1 MQVIEFGW
9 KPVARTG
16 VSAASRA
23 PRHSSAATNAATRVS
38 FRGVF
43 SERLF
48 RASSF
53 SVFHGLAMSASTDRP
68 NEDARLAGDD
78 DARARTERTA
88 ALLGAGGAVDRD
100 ALFAIYEEN
109 AAKDDESP
117 VTVEFELLKDLDK
130 RLDRYMVDRVPFLSR
145 TQMQRLIEE
154 EAITVNGRVPK
165 SSTKLRKG
173 DRIVA
178 TLPPPP
184 SGAIQP
190 ENIPL
195 DVLYEDDA
203 IIVVNK
209 EAGLIVH
216 PARSHKS
223 GTLVN
228 ALAWRF
234 KHVSGGELSKVGE
247 EFARPGVV
255 HRLDKFT
262 SGAIVSAKNDTAH
275 WRLGKQ
281 FEMRRTDKRY
291 LALVHGHPERD
302 VETIDLP
309 LGKHPTIKE
318 KYAVRHDDTGKP
330 SLTIARVR
338 ERYTALD
345 GTLYALV
352 ELELKTGRTHQIR
365 VHLSYLGHS
374 IVGDDMY
381 GGKHVTERAL
391 GGDSDVMLLS
401 RQALHATTL
410 GFRHPMTEQPVRFTA
425 PLAKD
430 IRRAVDLL
438 RAATMTRHHAYAVDA
453 AGATIDLS
461 AVCP

>member
-1 MQVIEFGW
+1 
-9 KPVARTG
+9 
-16 VSAASRA
+16 
-23 PRHSSAATNAATRVS
+23 
-38 FRGVF
+38 
-43 SERLF
+43 
-48 RASSF
+48 
-53 SVFHGLAMSASTDRP
+53 MSDETEDRI
-68 NEDARLAGDD
+68 D
-78 DARARTERTA
+78 RTA

-130 RLDRYMVDRVPFLSR
+130 RLDRYLVDRVPFLSR
-145 TQMQRLIEE
+145 TQIQRLIDE

-178 TLPPPP
+178 ALPPPP

-190 ENIPL
+190 EDIPL
-195 DVLYEDDA
+195 DVLYEDDS

-209 EAGLIVH
+209 PAGLIVH

-255 HRLDKFT
+255 HRLDKHT

-291 LALVHGHPERD
+291 LALVHGSPEKD

-309 LGKHPTIKE
+309 LGKHPSIKE
-318 KYAVRHDDTGKP
+318 KYAVRFDETGKP

-338 ERYTALD
+338 ERYIAP
-345 GTLYALV
+345 GGEKYALV

-365 VHLSYLGHS
+365 VHLSYLGMP

-381 GGKHVTERAL
+381 GGKHTTERML
-391 GGDSDVMLLS
+391 GGEGDAMLLA

-410 GFRHPMTEQPVRFTA
+410 GFRHPMTEKPMSFTA
-425 PLAKD
+425 PVAAD
-430 IRRAVDLL
+430 IARAISLLRRASV
-438 RAATMTRHHAYAVDA
+438 TPVDA
-453 AGATIDLS
+453 PGTTIPLPSAGL
-461 AVCP
+461 

>member
-1 MQVIEFGW
+1 MSE
-9 KPVARTG
+9 T
-16 VSAASRA
+16 
-23 PRHSSAATNAATRVS
+23 PRPETPRPEHP
-38 FRGVF
+38 
-43 SERLF
+43 E
-48 RASSF
+48 
-53 SVFHGLAMSASTDRP
+53 DRI
-68 NEDARLAGDD
+68 G
-78 DARARTERTA
+78 RTE

-100 ALFAIYEEN
+100 ALFALYEEN
-109 AAKDDESP
+109 SAKDDESP

-145 TQMQRLIEE
+145 TQIQRLIEE

-178 TLPPPP
+178 ALPPPP
-184 SGAIQP
+184 SGSIQP
-190 ENIPL
+190 EDIPL
-195 DVLYEDDA
+195 DVLFEDDA

-209 EAGLIVH
+209 PAGLIVH

-247 EFARPGVV
+247 EFARPGIV
-255 HRLDKFT
+255 HRLDKHT

-291 LALVHGHPERD
+291 LALVHGGPEKD

-309 LGKHPTIKE
+309 LGKHPSVKE
-318 KYAVRHDDTGKP
+318 KYAVRFDETGKP

-338 ERYTALD
+338 ERYVAP
-345 GTLYALV
+345 GGAKYALV

-365 VHLSYLGHS
+365 VHLSYLGLP

-381 GGKHVTERAL
+381 GGKHTTERML
-391 GGDSDVMLLS
+391 GGDDDTMLLA

-410 GFRHPMTEQPVRFTA
+410 GIRHPMTEQPMSFTA
-425 PLAKD
+425 PVAAD
-430 IRRAVDLL
+430 VRRAVELL
-438 RAATMTRHHAYAVDA
+438 RASTRAAGLEAGVDA
-453 AGATIDLS
+453 PGTTVSLGAAGL
-461 AVCP
+461 

>member
-1 MQVIEFGW
+1 MSGQDE
-9 KPVARTG
+9 
-16 VSAASRA
+16 
-23 PRHSSAATNAATRVS
+23 
-38 FRGVF
+38 
-43 SERLF
+43 ERI
-48 RASSF
+48 
-53 SVFHGLAMSASTDRP
+53 D
-68 NEDARLAGDD
+68 
-78 DARARTERTA
+78 RTA
-88 ALLGAGGAVDRD
+88 SLLGAGGAIDRD

-130 RLDRYMVDRVPFLSR
+130 RLDRYLVDRVPFLSR
-145 TQMQRLIEE
+145 TQIQRLIEE

-178 TLPPPP
+178 ALPPPP

-190 ENIPL
+190 EDIPL
-195 DVLYEDDA
+195 DVIYEDDS

-209 EAGLIVH
+209 PAGLIVH

-291 LALVHGHPERD
+291 LALVHGHPEKD

-309 LGKHPTIKE
+309 LGKHPTVKE
-318 KYAVRHDDTGKP
+318 KYAVRFDETGKQ

-338 ERYTALD
+338 ERYVGAD
-345 GTLYALV
+345 GAKHSLV

-365 VHLSYLGHS
+365 VHLSYIGLP

-381 GGKHVTERAL
+381 GGKHTTERML
-391 GGDSDVMLLS
+391 GGESGAMLLA

-410 GFRHPMTEQPVRFTA
+410 GFRHPMTEKPMMFTA
-425 PLAKD
+425 PMAAD

-438 RAATMTRHHAYAVDA
+438 RGATSAAGLEMAVSA
-453 AGATIDLS
+453 PGATIELS
-461 AVCP
+461 AAGL

>member
-1 MQVIEFGW
+1 
-9 KPVARTG
+9 
-16 VSAASRA
+16 
-23 PRHSSAATNAATRVS
+23 
-38 FRGVF
+38 
-43 SERLF
+43 
-48 RASSF
+48 
-53 SVFHGLAMSASTDRP
+53 MSDETEDRI
-68 NEDARLAGDD
+68 D
-78 DARARTERTA
+78 RTA

-130 RLDRYMVDRVPFLSR
+130 RLDRYLVDRVPFLSR
-145 TQMQRLIEE
+145 TQIQRLIDE

-178 TLPPPP
+178 ALPPPP

-190 ENIPL
+190 EDIPL
-195 DVLYEDDA
+195 DVLYEDDS

-209 EAGLIVH
+209 PAGLIVH

-255 HRLDKFT
+255 HRLDKHT

-291 LALVHGHPERD
+291 LALVHGSPEKD

-309 LGKHPTIKE
+309 LGKHPSIKE
-318 KYAVRHDDTGKP
+318 KYAVRFDETGKP

-338 ERYTALD
+338 ERYVAP
-345 GTLYALV
+345 GGEKYALV

-365 VHLSYLGHS
+365 VHLSYLGMP

-381 GGKHVTERAL
+381 GGKHTTERML
-391 GGDSDVMLLS
+391 GGEGDAMLLA

-410 GFRHPMTEQPVRFTA
+410 GFRHPMTEKPMSFTA
-425 PLAKD
+425 PVAAD
-430 IRRAVDLL
+430 IARAISLLRRASV
-438 RAATMTRHHAYAVDA
+438 THVDA
-453 AGATIDLS
+453 PGTTIPLPSAGL
-461 AVCP
+461 

>member
-1 MQVIEFGW
+1 MAESNH
-9 KPVARTG
+9 PE
-16 VSAASRA
+16 
-23 PRHSSAATNAATRVS
+23 NA
-38 FRGVF
+38 
-43 SERLF
+43 
-48 RASSF
+48 
-53 SVFHGLAMSASTDRP
+53 
-68 NEDARLAGDD
+68 DD
-78 DARARTERTA
+78 DARARHDRTA
-88 ALLGAGGAVDRD
+88 ALVGAGGAVDRD

-145 TQMQRLIEE
+145 TQIQRLIEE

-184 SGAIQP
+184 SGAIAP
-190 ENIPL
+190 EEIPL
-195 DVLYEDDA
+195 DVIYEDDA

-209 EAGLIVH
+209 PAGLIVH

-234 KHVSGGELSKVGE
+234 KHISGGELSKVGE
-247 EFARPGVV
+247 EFARPGIV

-309 LGKHPTIKE
+309 LGKHPSIKE
-318 KYAVRHDDTGKP
+318 KYAVRFDETGKP
-330 SLTIARVR
+330 SITILRVR
-338 ERYTALD
+338 ERYTAPS
-345 GTLYALV
+345 GAKYALV

-365 VHLSYLGHS
+365 VHLSYLGFP

-381 GGKHVTERAL
+381 GGKHTTERDL
-391 GGDSDVMLLS
+391 GGDGDAMLLA

-410 GFRHPMTEQPVRFTA
+410 GFRHPMTEEPMKFTA
-425 PLAKD
+425 PLAAD
-430 IRRAVDLL
+430 LTRAVTLL
-438 RAATMTRHHAYAVDA
+438 RAATRATGGDPAVDA
-453 AGATIDLS
+453 PGATIEL
-461 AVCP
+461 AKICG

>member
-1 MQVIEFGW
+1 V
-9 KPVARTG
+9 
-16 VSAASRA
+16 
-23 PRHSSAATNAATRVS
+23 
-38 FRGVF
+38 
-43 SERLF
+43 
-48 RASSF
+48 
-53 SVFHGLAMSASTDRP
+53 
-68 NEDARLAGDD
+68 DD
-78 DARARTERTA
+78 RARHDRTA
-88 ALLGAGGAVDRD
+88 SLLGAGGAVDRD
-100 ALFAIYEEN
+100 ALFALYEEN

-145 TQMQRLIEE
+145 TQIQRLIDE

-165 SSTKLRKG
+165 SSTKLKKG
-173 DRIVA
+173 DKIVA

-190 ENIPL
+190 EDIPL
-195 DVLYEDDA
+195 EVLYEDSA

-209 EAGLIVH
+209 PAGLIVH

-234 KHVSGGELSKVGE
+234 KYVSGGELSKVGE
-247 EFARPGVV
+247 EFARPGIV

-291 LALVHGHPERD
+291 LALVHGHPERA

-309 LGKHPTIKE
+309 LGKHPSIKE
-318 KYAVRHDDTGKP
+318 KYAVRFDDTGKP
-330 SLTIARVR
+330 SVTILRVR
-338 ERYTALD
+338 ERYTTPSSAK
-345 GTLYALV
+345 YALV

-365 VHLSYLGHS
+365 VHVSYLGFP

-381 GGKHVTERAL
+381 GGKHSTERDL
-391 GGDSDVMLLS
+391 GGERDAMLLA

-410 GFRHPMTEQPVRFTA
+410 GFKHPMTEQPMTFTA
-425 PLAKD
+425 PLAAD
-430 IRRAVDLL
+430 LARAVTLL
-438 RAATMTRHHAYAVDA
+438 RAATRATGSEPAVDA
-453 AGATIDLS
+453 PGATIDLGLI
-461 AVCP
+461 CR

>member
-1 MQVIEFGW
+1 MSGQDE
-9 KPVARTG
+9 
-16 VSAASRA
+16 
-23 PRHSSAATNAATRVS
+23 
-38 FRGVF
+38 
-43 SERLF
+43 ERI
-48 RASSF
+48 
-53 SVFHGLAMSASTDRP
+53 D
-68 NEDARLAGDD
+68 
-78 DARARTERTA
+78 RTA
-88 ALLGAGGAVDRD
+88 SLLGAGGAIDRD

-130 RLDRYMVDRVPFLSR
+130 RLDRYLVDRVPFLSR
-145 TQMQRLIEE
+145 TQIQRLIEE

-178 TLPPPP
+178 ALPPPP

-190 ENIPL
+190 EDIPL
-195 DVLYEDDA
+195 DVIYEDDS

-209 EAGLIVH
+209 PAGLIVH

-291 LALVHGHPERD
+291 LALVHGHPEKD

-309 LGKHPTIKE
+309 LGKHPTVKE
-318 KYAVRHDDTGKP
+318 KYAVRFDDTGKQ

-338 ERYTALD
+338 ERYVGAD
-345 GTLYALV
+345 GAKHALV

-365 VHLSYLGHS
+365 VHLSYIGLP

-381 GGKHVTERAL
+381 GGKHTTERML
-391 GGDSDVMLLS
+391 GGESDAILLA

-410 GFRHPMTEQPVRFTA
+410 GFRHPMTEKQVMFTA
-425 PLAKD
+425 PMAAD

-438 RAATMTRHHAYAVDA
+438 RSATRA
-453 AGATIDLS
+453 AGLESAASAPGASVELS
-461 AVCP
+461 AAGISASDGGS

>member
-1 MQVIEFGW
+1 MSGQDE
-9 KPVARTG
+9 
-16 VSAASRA
+16 
-23 PRHSSAATNAATRVS
+23 
-38 FRGVF
+38 
-43 SERLF
+43 ERI
-48 RASSF
+48 
-53 SVFHGLAMSASTDRP
+53 D
-68 NEDARLAGDD
+68 
-78 DARARTERTA
+78 RTA
-88 ALLGAGGAVDRD
+88 SLLGAGGAIDRD

-130 RLDRYMVDRVPFLSR
+130 RLDRYLVDRVPFLSR
-145 TQMQRLIEE
+145 TQIQRLIEE

-178 TLPPPP
+178 ALPPPP

-190 ENIPL
+190 EDIPL
-195 DVLYEDDA
+195 DVIYEDDS

-209 EAGLIVH
+209 PAGLIVH

-291 LALVHGHPERD
+291 LALVHGHPEKD

-309 LGKHPTIKE
+309 LGKHPTVKE
-318 KYAVRHDDTGKP
+318 KYAVRFDDTGKQ

-338 ERYTALD
+338 ERYVGAD
-345 GTLYALV
+345 GAKFTLV

-365 VHLSYLGHS
+365 VHLSYIGLP
-374 IVGDDMY
+374 ILGDDMY
-381 GGKHVTERAL
+381 GGKHTTERML
-391 GGDSDVMLLS
+391 GGESDAMLLA

-410 GFRHPMTEQPVRFTA
+410 GFRHPMTEKQVMFTA
-425 PLAKD
+425 PMAAD

-438 RAATMTRHHAYAVDA
+438 RSATRAAGLEPTVHAL
-453 AGATIDLS
+453 GATIELS
-461 AVCP
+461 AAGL

>member
-1 MQVIEFGW
+1 
-9 KPVARTG
+9 VAN
-16 VSAASRA
+16 
-23 PRHSSAATNAATRVS
+23 P
-38 FRGVF
+38 
-43 SERLF
+43 SEP
-48 RASSF
+48 
-53 SVFHGLAMSASTDRP
+53 T
-68 NEDARLAGDD
+68 D
-78 DARARTERTA
+78 DARVRQDRTES
-88 ALLGAGGAVDRD
+88 LLGAGGAIERD
-100 ALFAIYEEN
+100 ALFALYEEN

-130 RLDRYMVDRVPFLSR
+130 RLDRYMVDRVPFISR
-145 TQMQRLIEE
+145 TQIQRLIEE

-165 SSTKLRKG
+165 SSTKLKKG

-190 ENIPL
+190 EEIPL
-195 DVLYEDDA
+195 DVVYEDDA

-209 EAGLIVH
+209 PAGLIVH

-234 KHVSGGELSKVGE
+234 KNISGGELSKVGE
-247 EFARPGVV
+247 EFARPGIV

-291 LALVHGHPERD
+291 LALVHGQPERD
-302 VETIDLP
+302 IETIDLP
-309 LGKHPTIKE
+309 LGKHPSIKE
-318 KYAVRHDDTGKP
+318 KYAVRFDETGKP
-330 SLTIARVR
+330 SVTILRAR
-338 ERYTALD
+338 ERYVAPS
-345 GTLYALV
+345 GAKYALV

-365 VHLSYLGHS
+365 VHLSYLGLP

-381 GGKHVTERAL
+381 GGKHTTERDL
-391 GGDSDVMLLS
+391 GGDSDAMLLA

-410 GFRHPMTEQPVRFTA
+410 GFRHPMTEQPMKFTA
-425 PLAKD
+425 PVAAD
-430 IRRAVDLL
+430 IARAVALL
-438 RAATMTRHHAYAVDA
+438 RASTRASGADPAVA
-453 AGATIDLS
+453 VPGATIDL
-461 AVCP
+461 ALVCGN

>member
-1 MQVIEFGW
+1 MTDTSNPGSPDDE
-9 KPVARTG
+9 
-16 VSAASRA
+16 
-23 PRHSSAATNAATRVS
+23 RV
-38 FRGVF
+38 RQ
-43 SERLF
+43 
-48 RASSF
+48 
-53 SVFHGLAMSASTDRP
+53 D
-68 NEDARLAGDD
+68 
-78 DARARTERTA
+78 RTA
-88 ALLGAGGAVDRD
+88 SLLGAGGAIDRD

-109 AAKDDESP
+109 AARDDESP

-130 RLDRYMVDRVPFLSR
+130 RLDRYLVDRVPFLSR
-145 TQMQRLIEE
+145 TQIQRLIEE

-173 DRIVA
+173 DKIVA

-184 SGAIQP
+184 SGAIAP
-190 ENIPL
+190 EDIPL
-195 DVLYEDDA
+195 EVIYEDDA

-209 EAGLIVH
+209 PAGLIVH

-247 EFARPGVV
+247 EFARPGIV

-309 LGKHPTIKE
+309 LGKHPSIKE
-318 KYAVRHDDTGKP
+318 KYAVRFDDTGKP
-330 SLTIARVR
+330 SITILRVR
-338 ERYTALD
+338 ERYTAPS
-345 GTLYALV
+345 GARYALV

-365 VHLSYLGHS
+365 VHLSYLGFP

-381 GGKHVTERAL
+381 GGKHTTERDL
-391 GGDSDVMLLS
+391 GGEGDAMLLA

-410 GFRHPMTEQPVRFTA
+410 GVKHPMTDQPMKFTA
-425 PLAKD
+425 PLAAD
-430 IRRAVDLL
+430 IARAVSLL
-438 RAATMTRHHAYAVDA
+438 RASTRATGGEPAADA
-453 AGATIDLS
+453 PGATIDL
-461 AVCP
+461 AVVCGPIG

>member
-1 MQVIEFGW
+1 
-9 KPVARTG
+9 VAEPNQHGGSEDG
-16 VSAASRA
+16 V
-23 PRHSSAATNAATRVS
+23 
-38 FRGVF
+38 
-43 SERLF
+43 
-48 RASSF
+48 
-53 SVFHGLAMSASTDRP
+53 
-68 NEDARLAGDD
+68 DD
-78 DARARTERTA
+78 DGARARQDRTA

-145 TQMQRLIEE
+145 TQIQRLIEE

-190 ENIPL
+190 EDIPL
-195 DVLYEDDA
+195 DVIYEDDA

-209 EAGLIVH
+209 PAGLIVH

-247 EFARPGVV
+247 EFARPGIV

-291 LALVHGHPERD
+291 LALVHGHPEKD

-309 LGKHPTIKE
+309 LGKHPSVKE
-318 KYAVRHDDTGKP
+318 KYAVRFDDTGKP
-330 SLTIARVR
+330 SVTILRVR
-338 ERYTALD
+338 ERYTAP
-345 GTLYALV
+345 GGAKHALV

-365 VHLSYLGHS
+365 VHLSYLGFP

-381 GGKHVTERAL
+381 GGRHATERDL
-391 GGDSDVMLLS
+391 GGDSDAMLLA

-410 GFRHPMTEQPVRFTA
+410 GFKHPMTEQPVKFTA
-425 PLAKD
+425 PLAAD
-430 IRRAVDLL
+430 IARAVELL
-438 RAATMTRHHAYAVDA
+438 RAATRAAGLEPTADA
-453 AGATIDLS
+453 PGATIDL
-461 AVCP
+461 ARI

>member
-1 MQVIEFGW
+1 MSGQDE
-9 KPVARTG
+9 
-16 VSAASRA
+16 
-23 PRHSSAATNAATRVS
+23 
-38 FRGVF
+38 
-43 SERLF
+43 ERI
-48 RASSF
+48 
-53 SVFHGLAMSASTDRP
+53 D
-68 NEDARLAGDD
+68 
-78 DARARTERTA
+78 RTA
-88 ALLGAGGAVDRD
+88 SLLGAGGAIDRD

-130 RLDRYMVDRVPFLSR
+130 RLDRYLVDRVPFLSR
-145 TQMQRLIEE
+145 TQIQRLIEE

-178 TLPPPP
+178 ALPPPP

-190 ENIPL
+190 EDIPL
-195 DVLYEDDA
+195 DVIYEDDS

-209 EAGLIVH
+209 PAGLIVH

-291 LALVHGHPERD
+291 LALVHGHPEKD

-309 LGKHPTIKE
+309 LGKHPTVKE
-318 KYAVRHDDTGKP
+318 KYAVRFDDTGKQ

-338 ERYTALD
+338 ERYVGAD
-345 GTLYALV
+345 GAKYALV

-365 VHLSYLGHS
+365 VHLSYIGLP

-381 GGKHVTERAL
+381 GGKHTTERML
-391 GGDSDVMLLS
+391 GGESDAMLLA

-410 GFRHPMTEQPVRFTA
+410 GFRHPMTEKPMMFTA
-425 PLAKD
+425 PMAAD

-438 RAATMTRHHAYAVDA
+438 RGATSAAGLEMAVSA
-453 AGATIDLS
+453 PGATIELS
-461 AVCP
+461 AAGL

>member
-1 MQVIEFGW
+1 MSGQQDE
-9 KPVARTG
+9 
-16 VSAASRA
+16 
-23 PRHSSAATNAATRVS
+23 
-38 FRGVF
+38 
-43 SERLF
+43 ERI
-48 RASSF
+48 
-53 SVFHGLAMSASTDRP
+53 D
-68 NEDARLAGDD
+68 
-78 DARARTERTA
+78 RTA
-88 ALLGAGGAVDRD
+88 SLLGAGGAIDRD

-130 RLDRYMVDRVPFLSR
+130 RLDRYLVDRVPFLSR
-145 TQMQRLIEE
+145 TQIQRLIDE

-178 TLPPPP
+178 ALPPPP

-190 ENIPL
+190 EDIPL
-195 DVLYEDDA
+195 DVLFEDDS

-209 EAGLIVH
+209 PAGLIVH

-234 KHVSGGELSKVGE
+234 KNVSGGELSKVGE

-291 LALVHGHPERD
+291 LALVHGHPEKD

-309 LGKHPTIKE
+309 LGKHPTVKE
-318 KYAVRHDDTGKP
+318 KYAVRFDETGKQ

-338 ERYTALD
+338 ERYVGAD
-345 GTLYALV
+345 GAKFALV

-365 VHLSYLGHS
+365 VHLSYIGLP

-381 GGKHVTERAL
+381 GGKHTTERML
-391 GGDSDVMLLS
+391 GGESDAMLLA

-410 GFRHPMTEQPVRFTA
+410 GFRHPMNEKPVMFTA
-425 PLAKD
+425 PVAAD
-430 IRRAVDLL
+430 IRRAVELL
-438 RAATMTRHHAYAVDA
+438 RGSTRAAGLMPAVDA
-453 AGATIDLS
+453 PGAT
-461 AVCP
+461 AVV

>member
-1 MQVIEFGW
+1 M
-9 KPVARTG
+9 
-16 VSAASRA
+16 
-23 PRHSSAATNAATRVS
+23 
-38 FRGVF
+38 
-43 SERLF
+43 SEGSPEERIQ
-48 RASSF
+48 
-53 SVFHGLAMSASTDRP
+53 
-68 NEDARLAGDD
+68 
-78 DARARTERTA
+78 RTE

-145 TQMQRLIEE
+145 TQIQRLIDE

-178 TLPPPP
+178 ALPPPP
-184 SGAIQP
+184 SGAIAP
-190 ENIPL
+190 EEIPL
-195 DVLYEDDA
+195 EVLYEDES

-209 EAGLIVH
+209 PAGLIVH

-234 KHVSGGELSKVGE
+234 KHVSGGELSKLGE

-291 LALVHGHPERD
+291 LALVHGSPERD

-309 LGKHPTIKE
+309 LGKHPSIKE
-318 KYAVRHDDTGKP
+318 KYAVRFDETGKP

-338 ERYTALD
+338 ERYVAPS
-345 GTLYALV
+345 GEKYALV

-365 VHLSYLGHS
+365 VHLSYIGLP

-381 GGKHVTERAL
+381 GGKHTTERML
-391 GGDSDVMLLS
+391 GGESDAMLLA

-410 GFRHPMTEQPVRFTA
+410 GFRHPMTEEAVSFTA
-425 PLAKD
+425 PVAAD
-430 IRRAVDLL
+430 IRRAVELL
-438 RAATMTRHHAYAVDA
+438 RTATRA
-453 AGATIDLS
+453 AGLEPTASVPGTTIAL
-461 AVCP
+461 AHALL

>member
-1 MQVIEFGW
+1 M
-9 KPVARTG
+9 
-16 VSAASRA
+16 
-23 PRHSSAATNAATRVS
+23 
-38 FRGVF
+38 
-43 SERLF
+43 
-48 RASSF
+48 
-53 SVFHGLAMSASTDRP
+53 
-68 NEDARLAGDD
+68 DD
-78 DARARTERTA
+78 RARHDRTA
-88 ALLGAGGAVDRD
+88 SLLGAGGAVDRD
-100 ALFAIYEEN
+100 ALFALYEEN

-117 VTVEFELLKDLDK
+117 VTVEFELLKDLEK

-145 TQMQRLIEE
+145 TQIQRLIDE
-154 EAITVNGRVPK
+154 EAIKVNGRVPK
-165 SSTKLRKG
+165 SSTKLKKG
-173 DRIVA
+173 DKIVA

-190 ENIPL
+190 EDIPL
-195 DVLYEDDA
+195 EVLYEDSA

-209 EAGLIVH
+209 PAGLIVH

-234 KHVSGGELSKVGE
+234 KYVSGGELSKVGE
-247 EFARPGVV
+247 EFARPGIV

-291 LALVHGHPERD
+291 LALVHGHPERA

-309 LGKHPTIKE
+309 LGKHPSIKE
-318 KYAVRHDDTGKP
+318 KYAVRFDDTGKP
-330 SLTIARVR
+330 SITILRVR
-338 ERYTALD
+338 ERYTTPSSAK
-345 GTLYALV
+345 YALV

-365 VHLSYLGHS
+365 VHVSYLGFP

-381 GGKHVTERAL
+381 GGKHSTERDL
-391 GGDSDVMLLS
+391 GGERDAMLLA

-410 GFRHPMTEQPVRFTA
+410 GFKHPMTEQPMTFTA
-425 PLAKD
+425 PLAAD
-430 IRRAVDLL
+430 LARAVALL
-438 RAATMTRHHAYAVDA
+438 RAATRATGSEPAVDA
-453 AGATIDLS
+453 PGATIDLGLI
-461 AVCP
+461 CR

>member
-1 MQVIEFGW
+1 MGD
-9 KPVARTG
+9 
-16 VSAASRA
+16 A
-23 PRHSSAATNAATRVS
+23 PAPDDL
-38 FRGVF
+38 G
-43 SERLF
+43 
-48 RASSF
+48 
-53 SVFHGLAMSASTDRP
+53 
-68 NEDARLAGDD
+68 D
-78 DARARTERTA
+78 DARADRTA
-88 ALLGAGGAVDRD
+88 ALLGAGGAIDRD
-100 ALFAIYEEN
+100 ALFALYEQN

-145 TQMQRLIEE
+145 TQIQRLVEE
-154 EAITVNGRVPK
+154 QAITVNGRVPK

-184 SGAIQP
+184 SGAIVP
-190 ENIPL
+190 EDIPL
-195 DVLYEDDA
+195 DVLFEDDS

-209 EAGLIVH
+209 PAGLIVH

-255 HRLDKFT
+255 HRLDKHT

-275 WRLGKQ
+275 WRLGRQ

-291 LALVHGHPERD
+291 LALVHGHPARD

-318 KYAVRHDDTGKP
+318 KYAVRHDETGKP

-338 ERYTALD
+338 ERHLAPS
-345 GTLYALV
+345 GERYALV

-365 VHLSYLGHS
+365 VHLAFTGHP

-381 GGKHVTERAL
+381 GGRHAREIDF
-391 GGDSDVMLLS
+391 GGASDAMLLA

-410 GFRHPMTEQPVRFTA
+410 GFRHPMTEQPMSFTA
-425 PLAKD
+425 PVADD
-430 IRRAVDLL
+430 IRRAIALL
-438 RAATMTRHHAYAVDA
+438 RAATIAAGAAPEVDA
-453 AGATIDLS
+453 PGATIDL
-461 AVCP
+461 AAAGL

>member
-1 MQVIEFGW
+1 MSGQDE
-9 KPVARTG
+9 
-16 VSAASRA
+16 
-23 PRHSSAATNAATRVS
+23 
-38 FRGVF
+38 
-43 SERLF
+43 ERI
-48 RASSF
+48 
-53 SVFHGLAMSASTDRP
+53 D
-68 NEDARLAGDD
+68 
-78 DARARTERTA
+78 RTA
-88 ALLGAGGAVDRD
+88 SLLGAGGAIDRD

-130 RLDRYMVDRVPFLSR
+130 RLDRYLVDRVPFLSR
-145 TQMQRLIEE
+145 TQIQRLIEE

-178 TLPPPP
+178 ALPPPP

-190 ENIPL
+190 EDIPL
-195 DVLYEDDA
+195 DVIYEDDS

-209 EAGLIVH
+209 PAGLIVH

-291 LALVHGHPERD
+291 LALVHGHPEKD

-309 LGKHPTIKE
+309 LGKHPTVKE
-318 KYAVRHDDTGKP
+318 KYAVRFDDTGKQ

-338 ERYTALD
+338 ERYVGAD
-345 GTLYALV
+345 GAKYALV

-365 VHLSYLGHS
+365 VHLSYIGLP

-381 GGKHVTERAL
+381 GGKHTTERML
-391 GGDSDVMLLS
+391 GGESDAMLLA

-410 GFRHPMTEQPVRFTA
+410 GFRHPMTEKPMMFTA
-425 PLAKD
+425 PMAAD

-438 RAATMTRHHAYAVDA
+438 RGATSAAGLEMAVSTP
-453 AGATIDLS
+453 GATIELS
-461 AVCP
+461 AAGL

>member
-1 MQVIEFGW
+1 M
-9 KPVARTG
+9 PLPD
-16 VSAASRA
+16 ASD
-23 PRHSSAATNAATRVS
+23 
-38 FRGVF
+38 
-43 SERLF
+43 
-48 RASSF
+48 ASGDSD
-53 SVFHGLAMSASTDRP
+53 AS
-68 NEDARLAGDD
+68 DARPASLA
-78 DARARTERTA
+78 ARTE
-88 ALLGAGGAVDRD
+88 ALLGPGGAIDRD
-100 ALFAIYEEN
+100 ALFAIYEDN
-109 AAKDDESP
+109 AARDDETP

-130 RLDRYMVDRVPFLSR
+130 RLDRYLVDRVPFLSR
-145 TQMQRLIEE
+145 TQIQRLIDE
-154 EAITVNGRVPK
+154 EAVTVNGRVPK

-178 TLPPPP
+178 ALPPPP
-184 SGAIQP
+184 SGAIAP
-190 ENIPL
+190 EEIPL

-209 EAGLIVH
+209 PAGLIVH
-216 PARSHKS
+216 PARSHRS

-234 KHVSGGELSKVGE
+234 KHVSGGELSRLGE

-262 SGAIVSAKNDTAH
+262 SGAIVAAKNDTAH

-291 LALVHGHPERD
+291 LALVHGHPEKD

-309 LGKHPTIKE
+309 LGKHPSVKE
-318 KYAVRHDDTGKP
+318 KYAVRFDESGKP

-338 ERYTALD
+338 ERHVAP
-345 GTLYALV
+345 GGARYALV

-365 VHLSYLGHS
+365 VHLSYVGHP

-381 GGKHVTERAL
+381 GGRHLSVRDL
-391 GGDSDVMLLS
+391 GGASDEPLLV

-410 GFRHPMTEQPVRFTA
+410 GFRHPMTDAPVRFTA
-425 PLAKD
+425 PVADDL
-430 IRRAVDLL
+430 RRAVGLL
-438 RAATMTRHHAYAVDA
+438 RKSGAEAAVRETHPP
-453 AGATIDLS
+453 GATIDL
-461 AVCP
+461 AAAGLGPA

>member
-1 MQVIEFGW
+1 MSDE
-9 KPVARTG
+9 TED
-16 VSAASRA
+16 
-23 PRHSSAATNAATRVS
+23 RV
-38 FRGVF
+38 
-43 SERLF
+43 
-48 RASSF
+48 
-53 SVFHGLAMSASTDRP
+53 D
-68 NEDARLAGDD
+68 
-78 DARARTERTA
+78 RTA

-130 RLDRYMVDRVPFLSR
+130 RLDRYLVDRVPFLSR
-145 TQMQRLIEE
+145 TQIQRLIDE

-178 TLPPPP
+178 ALPPPP

-190 ENIPL
+190 EDIPL
-195 DVLYEDDA
+195 DVLYEDDS

-209 EAGLIVH
+209 PAGLIVH

-255 HRLDKFT
+255 HRLDKHT

-291 LALVHGHPERD
+291 LALVHGSPEKD

-309 LGKHPTIKE
+309 LGKHPSIKE
-318 KYAVRHDDTGKP
+318 KYAVRFDETGKP

-338 ERYTALD
+338 ERYIAP
-345 GTLYALV
+345 GGEKYALV

-365 VHLSYLGHS
+365 VHLSYLGMP

-381 GGKHVTERAL
+381 GGKHTTERML
-391 GGDSDVMLLS
+391 GGEGDAMLLA

-410 GFRHPMTEQPVRFTA
+410 GFRHPMTEKPMSFTA
-425 PLAKD
+425 PVAAD
-430 IRRAVDLL
+430 IARAISLLRRASV
-438 RAATMTRHHAYAVDA
+438 TPVDA
-453 AGATIDLS
+453 PGTTIPLPSAGL
-461 AVCP
+461 

>member
-1 MQVIEFGW
+1 M
-9 KPVARTG
+9 T
-16 VSAASRA
+16 AASA
-23 PRHSSAATNAATRVS
+23 EDPT
-38 FRGVF
+38 
-43 SERLF
+43 
-48 RASSF
+48 
-53 SVFHGLAMSASTDRP
+53 P
-68 NEDARLAGDD
+68 DARGDD
-78 DARARTERTA
+78 ATAIGARGDRTA
-88 ALLGAGGAVDRD
+88 ALLGAGGAIDRD
-100 ALFAIYEEN
+100 ALFALYEEN

-145 TQMQRLIEE
+145 TQIQRLIDEN
-154 EAITVNGRVPK
+154 AITVNGRVPK
-165 SSTKLRKG
+165 SSTKLHKG

-184 SGAIQP
+184 SGAIVP
-190 ENIPL
+190 EDIPL
-195 DVLYEDDA
+195 DVLFEDDS

-209 EAGLIVH
+209 PAGLIVH

-255 HRLDKFT
+255 HRLDKHT

-275 WRLGKQ
+275 WRLGRQ

-291 LALVHGHPERD
+291 LALVHGHPARD

-318 KYAVRHDDTGKP
+318 KYAVRHDETGKP

-338 ERYTALD
+338 ERYLAP
-345 GTLYALV
+345 GGERFALV

-365 VHLSYLGHS
+365 VHLSFTGHP

-381 GGKHVTERAL
+381 GGRHARERDL
-391 GGDSDVMLLS
+391 GGASDEMLLA

-410 GFRHPMTEQPVRFTA
+410 GIRHPMTEAPMSFTA
-425 PLAKD
+425 PIAAD
-430 IRRAVDLL
+430 IRRAIELL
-438 RAATMTRHHAYAVDA
+438 RTATVA
-453 AGATIDLS
+453 AGGAVAVEAPGTTIDL
-461 AVCP
+461 AAAGI

>member
-1 MQVIEFGW
+1 M
-9 KPVARTG
+9 
-16 VSAASRA
+16 
-23 PRHSSAATNAATRVS
+23 
-38 FRGVF
+38 
-43 SERLF
+43 SETPEERI
-48 RASSF
+48 
-53 SVFHGLAMSASTDRP
+53 D
-68 NEDARLAGDD
+68 
-78 DARARTERTA
+78 RTA
-88 ALLGAGGAVDRD
+88 SLLGAGGAIDRD

-145 TQMQRLIEE
+145 TQIQKLIDE

-184 SGAIQP
+184 SGAITP
-190 ENIPL
+190 EDIPL
-195 DVLYEDDA
+195 DVLFEDDA

-209 EAGLIVH
+209 PAGLIVH

-234 KHVSGGELSKVGE
+234 KYISGGELSKVGE

-255 HRLDKFT
+255 HRLDKHT

-291 LALVHGHPERD
+291 LALVHGSPEKD

-318 KYAVRHDDTGKP
+318 KYAVRHDETGKP

-338 ERYTALD
+338 ERYVAPS
-345 GTLYALV
+345 GEKYALV

-365 VHLSYLGHS
+365 VHLSYLGLP

-381 GGKHVTERAL
+381 GGKHTTERML
-391 GGDSDVMLLS
+391 GGEGDAMLLA

-410 GFRHPMTEQPVRFTA
+410 GIRHPMTEKPMSFTA
-425 PLAKD
+425 PVAAD
-430 IRRAVDLL
+430 IRRAVELL
-438 RAATMTRHHAYAVDA
+438 RAATRASGAEHVVVA
-453 AGATIDLS
+453 AGTTVELTPAGL
-461 AVCP
+461 

>member
-1 MQVIEFGW
+1 MSGQDE
-9 KPVARTG
+9 
-16 VSAASRA
+16 
-23 PRHSSAATNAATRVS
+23 
-38 FRGVF
+38 
-43 SERLF
+43 ERI
-48 RASSF
+48 
-53 SVFHGLAMSASTDRP
+53 D
-68 NEDARLAGDD
+68 
-78 DARARTERTA
+78 RTA
-88 ALLGAGGAVDRD
+88 SLLGAGGAIDRD

-130 RLDRYMVDRVPFLSR
+130 RLDRYLVDRVPFLSR
-145 TQMQRLIEE
+145 TQIQRLIEE

-178 TLPPPP
+178 ALPPPP

-190 ENIPL
+190 EDIPL
-195 DVLYEDDA
+195 DVIYEDDS

-209 EAGLIVH
+209 PAGLIVH

-291 LALVHGHPERD
+291 LALVHGHPEKD

-309 LGKHPTIKE
+309 LGKHPTVKE
-318 KYAVRHDDTGKP
+318 KYAVRFDDTGKQ

-338 ERYTALD
+338 ERYVGAD
-345 GTLYALV
+345 GAKHALV

-365 VHLSYLGHS
+365 VHLSYIGLP

-381 GGKHVTERAL
+381 GGKHTTERML
-391 GGDSDVMLLS
+391 GGESDAILLA

-410 GFRHPMTEQPVRFTA
+410 GFRHPMTEKQVMFTA
-425 PLAKD
+425 PMAAD

-438 RAATMTRHHAYAVDA
+438 RSATRA
-453 AGATIDLS
+453 AGLESAASAPGASVELS
-461 AVCP
+461 AAGIPASDGGS

>member
-1 MQVIEFGW
+1 VGD
-9 KPVARTG
+9 
-16 VSAASRA
+16 A
-23 PRHSSAATNAATRVS
+23 PAPDDL
-38 FRGVF
+38 G
-43 SERLF
+43 
-48 RASSF
+48 
-53 SVFHGLAMSASTDRP
+53 
-68 NEDARLAGDD
+68 D
-78 DARARTERTA
+78 DARADRTA
-88 ALLGAGGAVDRD
+88 ALLGAGGAIDRD
-100 ALFAIYEEN
+100 ALFALYEQN

-145 TQMQRLIEE
+145 TQIQRLVEE
-154 EAITVNGRVPK
+154 QAITVNGRVPK

-184 SGAIQP
+184 SGAIVP
-190 ENIPL
+190 EDIPL
-195 DVLYEDDA
+195 DVLFEDDS

-209 EAGLIVH
+209 PAGLIVH

-255 HRLDKFT
+255 HRLDKHT

-275 WRLGKQ
+275 WRLGRQ

-291 LALVHGHPERD
+291 LALVHGHPARD

-318 KYAVRHDDTGKP
+318 KYAVRHDETGKP

-338 ERYTALD
+338 ERHLAPS
-345 GTLYALV
+345 GERYALV
-352 ELELKTGRTHQIR
+352 QLELKTGRTHQIR
-365 VHLSYLGHS
+365 VHLAFTGHP

-381 GGKHVTERAL
+381 GGRHARESDF
-391 GGDSDVMLLS
+391 GGASDAMLLA

-410 GFRHPMTEQPVRFTA
+410 GFRHPMTEQPMSFTA
-425 PLAKD
+425 PVADD
-430 IRRAVDLL
+430 IRRAIALL
-438 RAATMTRHHAYAVDA
+438 RAATIAAGAAPEVDA
-453 AGATIDLS
+453 PGATIDL
-461 AVCP
+461 AAAGL

>member
-1 MQVIEFGW
+1 
-9 KPVARTG
+9 VAE
-16 VSAASRA
+16 S
-23 PRHSSAATNAATRVS
+23 
-38 FRGVF
+38 
-43 SERLF
+43 
-48 RASSF
+48 
-53 SVFHGLAMSASTDRP
+53 P
-68 NEDARLAGDD
+68 NERI
-78 DARARTERTA
+78 ERTA

-109 AAKDDESP
+109 ATKDDESP
-117 VTVEFELLKDLDK
+117 VTVEFELLKDLEK

-145 TQMQRLIEE
+145 TQIQRLIDE

-184 SGAIQP
+184 SGAISP
-190 ENIPL
+190 EDIPL
-195 DVLYEDDA
+195 DVIYEDDA

-209 EAGLIVH
+209 PAGLIVH

-234 KHVSGGELSKVGE
+234 KNISGGELSKVGE
-247 EFARPGVV
+247 EFARPGIV

-291 LALVHGHPERD
+291 LALVHGSPERD

-318 KYAVRHDDTGKP
+318 KYAVRHDETGKA

-338 ERYTALD
+338 ERYLGPGGAR
-345 GTLYALV
+345 YALV

-365 VHLSYLGHS
+365 VHLSYLGHP

-381 GGKHVTERAL
+381 GGKHSTERDL
-391 GGDSDVMLLS
+391 GGESDAMLLA

-410 GFRHPMTEQPVRFTA
+410 GIRHPMTEKPMSFTA
-425 PLAKD
+425 PIAADL
-430 IRRAVDLL
+430 RRAVELL
-438 RAATMTRHHAYAVDA
+438 RTSTLA
-453 AGATIDLS
+453 AGAQPTVVAPGTTIDL
-461 AVCP
+461 AAAGIG

>member
-1 MQVIEFGW
+1 MDK
-9 KPVARTG
+9 KPD
-16 VSAASRA
+16 
-23 PRHSSAATNAATRVS
+23 
-38 FRGVF
+38 
-43 SERLF
+43 L
-48 RASSF
+48 
-53 SVFHGLAMSASTDRP
+53 LA
-68 NEDARLAGDD
+68 
-78 DARARTERTA
+78 ARTE
-88 ALLGAGGAVDRD
+88 ALLGDGGAVDRD
-100 ALFAIYEEN
+100 ALFALYEEN

-117 VTVEFELLKDLDK
+117 VQVEFELLKDLDK
-130 RLDRYMVDRVPFLSR
+130 RLDRYLVDRVPFLSR
-145 TQMQRLIEE
+145 TQIQRLIEE

-184 SGAIQP
+184 SGAIAP

-195 DVLYEDDA
+195 DVLFEDDA

-209 EAGLIVH
+209 PAGLIVH

-234 KHVSGGELSKVGE
+234 KFISGGELSKLGE

-302 VETIDLP
+302 VENINLP
-309 LGKHPTIKE
+309 LGKHPLIKE
-318 KYAVRHDDTGKP
+318 KYAVRFDDTGKA
-330 SLTIARVR
+330 SVTIARVR
-338 ERYTALD
+338 ERYTTIDARK
-345 GTLYALV
+345 YALV

-381 GGKHVTERAL
+381 GGRHSSERDFDGESSEIFLA
-391 GGDSDVMLLS
+391 

-410 GFRHPMTEQPVRFTA
+410 GIRHPMNEQPMTFTA
-425 PLAKD
+425 PVAADLA
-430 IRRAVDLL
+430 RAIALL
-438 RAATMTRHHAYAVDA
+438 RATTRR
-453 AGATIDLS
+453 AGIDPTVAPPGTTIDL
-461 AVCP
+461 AAAGL

>member
-1 MQVIEFGW
+1 MSGQDE
-9 KPVARTG
+9 
-16 VSAASRA
+16 
-23 PRHSSAATNAATRVS
+23 
-38 FRGVF
+38 
-43 SERLF
+43 ERI
-48 RASSF
+48 
-53 SVFHGLAMSASTDRP
+53 D
-68 NEDARLAGDD
+68 
-78 DARARTERTA
+78 RTA
-88 ALLGAGGAVDRD
+88 SLLGAGGAIDRD

-130 RLDRYMVDRVPFLSR
+130 RLDRYLVDRVPFLSR
-145 TQMQRLIEE
+145 TQIQRLIEE

-178 TLPPPP
+178 ALPPPP

-190 ENIPL
+190 EDIPL
-195 DVLYEDDA
+195 DVIYEDDS

-209 EAGLIVH
+209 PAGLIVH

-291 LALVHGHPERD
+291 LALVHGHPEKD

-309 LGKHPTIKE
+309 LGKHPTVKE
-318 KYAVRHDDTGKP
+318 KYAVRFDDTGKQ

-338 ERYTALD
+338 ERYVGAD
-345 GTLYALV
+345 GAKFALV

-365 VHLSYLGHS
+365 VHLSYIGLP

-381 GGKHVTERAL
+381 GGKHTTERML
-391 GGDSDVMLLS
+391 GGESDAMLLA

-410 GFRHPMTEQPVRFTA
+410 GFRHPMTEKQVMFTA
-425 PLAKD
+425 PMAAD

-438 RAATMTRHHAYAVDA
+438 RSATRAAGLEPTVHAP
-453 AGATIDLS
+453 GATIELS
-461 AVCP
+461 AAGL

>member
-1 MQVIEFGW
+1 MAADQTHPDGTGDERID
-9 KPVARTG
+9 RT
-16 VSAASRA
+16 
-23 PRHSSAATNAATRVS
+23 T
-38 FRGVF
+38 
-43 SERLF
+43 
-48 RASSF
+48 
-53 SVFHGLAMSASTDRP
+53 
-68 NEDARLAGDD
+68 
-78 DARARTERTA
+78 
-88 ALLGAGGAVDRD
+88 ALLGAGGTVDRD

-117 VTVEFELLKDLDK
+117 VTVEFELLKDLEK
-130 RLDRYMVDRVPFLSR
+130 RLDRYLVDRVPFLSR
-145 TQMQRLIEE
+145 TQIQRLIEE

-178 TLPPPP
+178 ALPPPP

-190 ENIPL
+190 EDIPL
-195 DVLYEDDA
+195 DVLFEDNA

-209 EAGLIVH
+209 PAGLIVH

-234 KHVSGGELSKVGE
+234 KHVSGGELSTVGE

-255 HRLDKFT
+255 HRLDKHT

-291 LALVHGHPERD
+291 LALVHGHPEKD

-309 LGKHPTIKE
+309 LGKHPSIKE
-318 KYAVRHDDTGKP
+318 KYAVRFDETGKP

-338 ERYTALD
+338 ERYTGAN
-345 GTLYALV
+345 GEKYALV

-365 VHLSYLGHS
+365 VHLSYLGHP

-381 GGKHVTERAL
+381 GGKHTTERML
-391 GGDSDVMLLS
+391 GGPSDAMLLA

-410 GFRHPMTEQPVRFTA
+410 GFRHPMTEQPMMFTA
-425 PLAKD
+425 PVAAD
-430 IRRAVDLL
+430 IARAVELL
-438 RAATMTRHHAYAVDA
+438 RASTRA
-453 AGATIDLS
+453 AHTEPALTAPGTTISLPS
-461 AVCP
+461 AGL

>member
-1 MQVIEFGW
+1 MSGQDE
-9 KPVARTG
+9 
-16 VSAASRA
+16 
-23 PRHSSAATNAATRVS
+23 
-38 FRGVF
+38 
-43 SERLF
+43 ERI
-48 RASSF
+48 
-53 SVFHGLAMSASTDRP
+53 D
-68 NEDARLAGDD
+68 
-78 DARARTERTA
+78 RTA
-88 ALLGAGGAVDRD
+88 SLLGAGGAIDRD

-130 RLDRYMVDRVPFLSR
+130 RLDRYLVDRVPFLSR
-145 TQMQRLIEE
+145 TQIQRLIEE

-178 TLPPPP
+178 ALPPPP

-190 ENIPL
+190 EDIPL
-195 DVLYEDDA
+195 DVIYEDDS

-209 EAGLIVH
+209 PAGLIVH

-291 LALVHGHPERD
+291 LALVHGHPEKD

-309 LGKHPTIKE
+309 LGKHPTVKE
-318 KYAVRHDDTGKP
+318 KYAVRFDDTGKQ

-338 ERYTALD
+338 ERYVGAD
-345 GTLYALV
+345 GAKFALV

-365 VHLSYLGHS
+365 VHLSYIGLP
-374 IVGDDMY
+374 ILGDDMY
-381 GGKHVTERAL
+381 GGKHTTERML
-391 GGDSDVMLLS
+391 GGESDAMLLA

-410 GFRHPMTEQPVRFTA
+410 GFRHPMTEKQVMFTA
-425 PLAKD
+425 PMAAD

-438 RAATMTRHHAYAVDA
+438 RNATRAAGIETTVHAP
-453 AGATIDLS
+453 GATIELS
-461 AVCP
+461 AAGL

>member
-1 MQVIEFGW
+1 M
-9 KPVARTG
+9 
-16 VSAASRA
+16 
-23 PRHSSAATNAATRVS
+23 
-38 FRGVF
+38 
-43 SERLF
+43 
-48 RASSF
+48 
-53 SVFHGLAMSASTDRP
+53 
-68 NEDARLAGDD
+68 DD
-78 DARARTERTA
+78 RARHDRTA
-88 ALLGAGGAVDRD
+88 SLLGAGGAVDRD
-100 ALFAIYEEN
+100 ALFALYEEN

-145 TQMQRLIEE
+145 TQIQRLIDE

-165 SSTKLRKG
+165 SSTKLKKG
-173 DRIVA
+173 DKIVA

-190 ENIPL
+190 EDIPL
-195 DVLYEDDA
+195 EVLYEDSA

-209 EAGLIVH
+209 PAGLIVH

-234 KHVSGGELSKVGE
+234 KYVSGGELSKVGE
-247 EFARPGVV
+247 EFARPGIV

-291 LALVHGHPERD
+291 LALVHGHPERA

-309 LGKHPTIKE
+309 LGKHPSIKE
-318 KYAVRHDDTGKP
+318 KYAVRFDDTGKP
-330 SLTIARVR
+330 SVTILRVR
-338 ERYTALD
+338 ERYSTPSSAK
-345 GTLYALV
+345 YALV

-365 VHLSYLGHS
+365 VHVSYLGFP

-381 GGKHVTERAL
+381 GGKHSTERDL
-391 GGDSDVMLLS
+391 GGERDAMLLA

-410 GFRHPMTEQPVRFTA
+410 GFKHPMTEQPMTFTA
-425 PLAKD
+425 PLAAD
-430 IRRAVDLL
+430 LARAVTLL
-438 RAATMTRHHAYAVDA
+438 RAATRATGSEPAVDA
-453 AGATIDLS
+453 PGATIDLGLI
-461 AVCP
+461 CR